1 MPLLVTM
8 GIVVGTGTGIAGIM
22 TFMTQYN
29 TLTSQFKSDHQD
41 MTETVLTIHKQINS
55 LAAVVLQK

>member
-1 MPLLVTM
+1 M